1 MMKESSEKL
10 NNQAINLAAE
20 GHFDE
25 AIACL
30 KRAIIVEQDN
40 YLLWFNLGITYR
52 DMGKFQ
58 LARESLERAFEMM
71 PEDPEIVCELAN
83 LCLILNQKTDALYF
97 CSIGLNFDDSNAK
110 IWNTLGVIA
119 FNMEDF
125 EFASHAF
132 EEAISLNPFYYDAI
146 YNLHDTYQELKN
158 KAGVEECNRILK
170 TLEGQN

>member
-52 DMGKFQ
+52 DMGNFQ
-58 LARESLERAFEMM
+58 LAREALERAFEMM
-71 PEDPEIVCELAN
+71 PEDTELVCELAR
-83 LCLILNQKTDALYF
+83 LCLTLNQKNDALYF
-97 CSIGLNFDDSNAK
+97 CSVGLNFDDSNSR
-110 IWNTLGVIA
+110 IWNTVGVIA
-119 FNMEDF
+119 FNMENYD
-125 EFASHAF
+125 FASYAF
-132 EEAISLNPFYYDAI
+132 EEAISINPFYYDAI
-146 YNLHDTYQELKN
+146 YNLRDTYQELKN

>member
-52 DMGKFQ
+52 DMGNFQ
-58 LARESLERAFEMM
+58 LAREALERAFEMM
-71 PEDPEIVCELAN
+71 PEDTELVCELAR
-83 LCLILNQKTDALYF
+83 LCLTLNQKNDALYF
-97 CSIGLNFDDSNAK
+97 CSVGLNFDDSNSK
-110 IWNTLGVIA
+110 IWNTVGVIA
-119 FNMEDF
+119 FNMENYD
-125 EFASHAF
+125 FASYAF
-132 EEAISLNPFYYDAI
+132 EEAISINPFYYDAI
-146 YNLHDTYQELKN
+146 YNLRDTYQELKN

>member
-52 DMGKFQ
+52 DMGNFQ
-58 LARESLERAFEMM
+58 LAREALERAFEMM
-71 PEDPEIVCELAN
+71 PEDTELVCELAR
-83 LCLILNQKTDALYF
+83 LCLTLNQKNDALYF
-97 CSIGLNFDDSNAK
+97 CSVGLNFDDSNSR
-110 IWNTLGVIA
+110 IWNTVGVIA
-119 FNMEDF
+119 FNMENYD
-125 EFASHAF
+125 FASYAF
-132 EEAISLNPFYYDAI
+132 EEAISINPFYYDAI
-146 YNLHDTYQELKN
+146 YNLRDTYQELKN
-158 KAGVEECNRILK
+158 KTGVEECNRILK

>member
-1 MMKESSEKL
+1 MKESSEKL

-52 DMGKFQ
+52 DMGNFQ
-58 LARESLERAFEMM
+58 LAREALERAFEMM
-71 PEDPEIVCELAN
+71 PEDTELVCELAR
-83 LCLILNQKTDALYF
+83 LCLTLNQKNDALYF
-97 CSIGLNFDDSNAK
+97 CSVGLNFDDSNSR
-110 IWNTLGVIA
+110 IWNTVGVIA
-119 FNMEDF
+119 FNMENYD
-125 EFASHAF
+125 FASYAF
-132 EEAISLNPFYYDAI
+132 EEAISINPFYYDAI
-146 YNLHDTYQELKN
+146 YNLRDTYQELKN
-158 KAGVEECNRILK
+158 KTGVEECNRILK

>member
-52 DMGKFQ
+52 DMGNFQ
-58 LARESLERAFEMM
+58 LAREALERAFEMM
-71 PEDPEIVCELAN
+71 PEDTELVCELAR
-83 LCLILNQKTDALYF
+83 LCLTLNQKNDALYF
-97 CSIGLNFDDSNAK
+97 CSVGLNFDDSNSR
-110 IWNTLGVIA
+110 IWNTVGIIA
-119 FNMEDF
+119 FNMENYD
-125 EFASHAF
+125 FASYAF
-132 EEAISLNPFYYDAI
+132 EEAISINPFYYDAI
-146 YNLHDTYQELKN
+146 YNLRDTYQELKN
-158 KAGVEECNRILK
+158 KTGVEECNRILK